1 MLILR
6 RIFSFTAGD
15 PGFPVVAAVLIALVL
30 AYQLVFR
37 SKFKRFLCAPAV
49 RLALVTAMMLYLVFF
64 STPGYEKFYYFR
76 F

>member
-6 RIFSFTAGD
+6 RILAFTVGD
-15 PGFPVVAAVLIALVL
+15 PRFPLVAAALIGLVL
-30 AYQLVFR
+30 AYQLAFK
-37 SKFKRFLCAPAV
+37 SKHRHFLGQPAV
-49 RLALVTAMMLYLVFF
+49 RVALMVAMMLGLVFF